1 MKFKRL
7 SVQLGLSFAL
17 ISGFATVP
25 TPVQADQLS
34 TDITTDFSE
43 VLPTDTVETDFSTDF
58 VDLLNTIID
67 DLRRGKPFQKALAG
81 LLENPDPTEDEITAA
96 LDSGTFTR
104 IDQDEA
110 KGLVESLGGALTGTS
125 EEQANKLVNAIITYN
140 DLVRSLETETL
151 QNPPQSFIEIHKL
164 LFEISNGATSGD
176 D

>member
-17 ISGFATVP
+17 ISGLATMP

-58 VDLLNTIID
+58 IDLLNTLID
-67 DLRRGKPFQKALAG
+67 ELKQGTKFQQELALLLTDPNEADRGFILRQLNAIDGVNGAG
-81 LLENPDPTEDEITAA
+81 
-96 LDSGTFTR
+96 
-104 IDQDEA
+104 
-110 KGLVESLGGALTGTS
+110 GLVNTLAGALTGS
-125 EEQANKLVNAIITYN
+125 PEEQANKLVNAIITYN

-151 QNPPQSFIEIHKL
+151 QNPPQSFIEIYQL
-164 LFEISNGATSGD
+164 LFEIATGAATGD